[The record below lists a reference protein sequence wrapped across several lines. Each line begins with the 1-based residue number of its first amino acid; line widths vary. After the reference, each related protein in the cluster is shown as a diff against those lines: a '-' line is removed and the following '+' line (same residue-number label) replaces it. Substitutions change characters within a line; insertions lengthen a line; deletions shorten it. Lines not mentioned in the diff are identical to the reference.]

1 MIRTTP
7 YPFSRSHAKG
17 AGVSEITTLLQLKGA
32 TATRIVQVDSDWSFK
47 LAGLG
52 GPFLFRVTGIPDDWM
67 LGAVRLG
74 DKDITDVPYDVPT
87 GGRDIGGMQIVLTRK
102 VGRVS
107 GSVVV
112 AAGRPAPGAT
122 VMVFSEEPDHWGP
135 HSRYLRAVRPSGDG
149 EFVIPALPPG
159 TYRAVVSDTIEQ
171 GQREDRAWLE
181 AMRDEGTRFVLIEG
195 GAERLSLRLGR

>member
-1 MIRTTP
+1 M
-7 YPFSRSHAKG
+7 
-17 AGVSEITTLLQLKGA
+17 SEITTLLQLKGA

-102 VGRVS
+102 GRTRVRLGRRCGGPPRS
-107 GSVVV
+107 GCD
-112 AAGRPAPGAT
+112 RHL
-122 VMVFSEEPDHWGP
+122 VFGGTDHWVP
-135 HSRYLRAVRPSGDG
+135 HSRYLRAGRPSGDG

-171 GQREDRAWLE
+171 GQWEDRAWLE